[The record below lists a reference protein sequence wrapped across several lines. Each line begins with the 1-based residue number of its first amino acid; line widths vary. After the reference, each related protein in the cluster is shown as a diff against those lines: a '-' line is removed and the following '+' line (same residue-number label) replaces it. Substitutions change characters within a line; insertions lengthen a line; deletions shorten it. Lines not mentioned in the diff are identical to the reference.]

1 MLAPAKIEGE
11 RLSRADF
18 LSTFL
23 WLLVAGNETT
33 RNSITHVTRAR
44 EAGRVRWASWQHYV
58 AAAQCREPRASRF
71 GAARLANLAH
81 LTR

>member
-11 RLSRADF
+11 PLSHADF
-18 LSTFL
+18 LSTL
-23 WLLVAGNETT
+23 LLLVAGNETT

-58 AAAQCREPRASRF
+58 AAAQCREPRASRI